1 MGKASDSM
9 IRFIFEV
16 FIFAITITFL
26 LAWGYVKKQRK
37 TEELLNKL
45 FEKCESKIL
54 KGFEYKDLL
63 SKKEIEAI
71 IEGTKAS
78 LFWSKNKVNVQNAN
92 LVIDRIIEN
101 MTEKG
106 LIVEDLS
113 NKKRAY
119 RLNKGS
125 IT

>member
-1 MGKASDSM
+1 M